1 MTPGVLI
8 ILAGIIL
15 LTILISP
22 VFCRR
27 FHTHGRILALHS
39 LQPKFLDF
47 GAVSAKTLN
56 QVIDGCRN
64 RGLRIGTI
72 EEAILREDTVA
83 ITFDDGYDD
92 ILQMLPLLGEH
103 RITITVFVPTAFIGK
118 TNSWDSFLLKNKRR
132 HLSEEQIKQL
142 VAAGVEFGSHSH
154 SHWAPS
160 IVVLT
165 IFTRSSSLAIEDA
178 SITASFQSPL
188 NSFRSS
194 SIDRVLFTIRQP
206 PGLSPSTTLI
216 SVTRP
221 GSSTTTISGF
231 TTPLRTRMGCSADIR
246 LKASTGAPRLSGPK
260 LGNACANFPS
270 CMADMAVKSAEVTAP
285 CPPRPCQRISMVSP
299 CFISN
304 YLKY

>member
-118 TNSWDSFLLKNKRR
+118 TKSWDSFLLKNQRR

-154 SHWAPS
+154 SHCDLSRLKDDAIEEELRKSKNILEALTGREVKYIAYPFGRGDNRVSAIARRLGYQAGIWSSARVADVFNVGRTPLNRFDTQ
-160 IVVLT
+160 LT
-165 IFTRSSSLAIEDA
+165 INAKLHPGILSGSEYLKSLII
-178 SITASFQSPL
+178 SRFSHLTPL
-188 NSFRSS
+188 IARFS
-194 SIDRVLFTIRQP
+194 
-206 PGLSPSTTLI
+206 SPS
-216 SVTRP
+216 
-221 GSSTTTISGF
+221 
-231 TTPLRTRMGCSADIR
+231 
-246 LKASTGAPRLSGPK
+246 ASR
-260 LGNACANFPS
+260 
-270 CMADMAVKSAEVTAP
+270 
-285 CPPRPCQRISMVSP
+285 
-299 CFISN
+299 
-304 YLKY
+304 

>member
-154 SHWAPS
+154 SHCDLSRLKDDAIEEELRKSKNILEALTGREVKYIAYPFGRGDNRVSAIARRLGYQAGIWSSARVADVFNVGRTPLNRFDTQ
-160 IVVLT
+160 LT
-165 IFTRSSSLAIEDA
+165 INAKLHPGILSGSEYLKSLII
-178 SITASFQSPL
+178 SRFSHLTPL
-188 NSFRSS
+188 IARFS
-194 SIDRVLFTIRQP
+194 
-206 PGLSPSTTLI
+206 SPS
-216 SVTRP
+216 
-221 GSSTTTISGF
+221 
-231 TTPLRTRMGCSADIR
+231 
-246 LKASTGAPRLSGPK
+246 ASR
-260 LGNACANFPS
+260 
-270 CMADMAVKSAEVTAP
+270 
-285 CPPRPCQRISMVSP
+285 
-299 CFISN
+299 
-304 YLKY
+304 

>member
-154 SHWAPS
+154 SHCDLSRLKDDAIEEELRKSKNILEALTGREVKYIAYPFGRGDNRVSAIARRLGYQAGIWSSARVADVFNVGRTPLNRFDTQ
-160 IVVLT
+160 LT
-165 IFTRSSSLAIEDA
+165 INAKLHPGILSGSENLKSLII
-178 SITASFQSPL
+178 SRFSHLTPL
-188 NSFRSS
+188 IARFS
-194 SIDRVLFTIRQP
+194 
-206 PGLSPSTTLI
+206 SPSD
-216 SVTRP
+216 SR
-221 GSSTTTISGF
+221 
-231 TTPLRTRMGCSADIR
+231 
-246 LKASTGAPRLSGPK
+246 
-260 LGNACANFPS
+260 
-270 CMADMAVKSAEVTAP
+270 
-285 CPPRPCQRISMVSP
+285 
-299 CFISN
+299 
-304 YLKY
+304 